1 MIIWRC
7 YFVWYILY
15 LLCSEN
21 LQMTYDMPS
30 LGSSKP
36 VLCDVAKPEG
46 FDSRLCWS
54 HHLIRGHKATPE
66 PLAPV
71 SVQQAIWNY
80 VWMYVIHIIY
90 IYIYILHIYILHI
103 YYDAYNRKLIWLFWI
118 VYCHSEPSQN
128 SWETPCN
135 SSMLGQVAEASIDD
149 LEVAHM
155 RGFHK
160 WGYQKVDGL

>member
-1 MIIWRC
+1 MLLRLVYFTLTMLWKPSDDIWHAKSG
-7 YFVWYILY
+7 ILQAGP
-15 LLCSEN
+15 LWCCKARRIRFTAVLVAPPNPRPQGHPWTPGTRLSSTSHLKLCVN
-21 LQMTYDMPS
+21 VCDTY
-30 LGSSKP
+30 
-36 VLCDVAKPEG
+36 
-46 FDSRLCWS
+46 
-54 HHLIRGHKATPE
+54 
-66 PLAPV
+66 
-71 SVQQAIWNY
+71 N
-80 VWMYVIHIIY
+80 IY
-90 IYIYILHIYILHI
+90 IYYIYIYILHI